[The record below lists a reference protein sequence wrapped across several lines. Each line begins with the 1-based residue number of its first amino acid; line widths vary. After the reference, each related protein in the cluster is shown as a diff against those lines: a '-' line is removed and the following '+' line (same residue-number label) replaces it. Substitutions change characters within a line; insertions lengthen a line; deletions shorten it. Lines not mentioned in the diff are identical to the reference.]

1 MLMLWCL
8 ACSSATTRLEAVRA
22 RRTSLLMEMCGT
34 SAVPERQE
42 EESSVKLVQIDNL
55 FVNVDKIVM
64 VKVDAS
70 PSQSVI
76 VLDDGSRMLV
86 GMSVKD
92 VVEVLRESDG

>member
-1 MLMLWCL
+1 M
-8 ACSSATTRLEAVRA
+8 
-22 RRTSLLMEMCGT
+22 
-34 SAVPERQE
+34 
-42 EESSVKLVQIDNL
+42 KLVQIDNL

-64 VKVDAS
+64 VKVDTS

-76 VLDDGSRMLV
+76 VLDGDVRMLV

>member
-1 MLMLWCL
+1 VEALM
-8 ACSSATTRLEAVRA
+8 
-22 RRTSLLMEMCGT
+22 
-34 SAVPERQE
+34 
-42 EESSVKLVQIDNL
+42 KLVQIDNL

-64 VKVDAS
+64 VKVDTS

-76 VLDDGSRMLV
+76 VLDDGARMLV

>member
-1 MLMLWCL
+1 
-8 ACSSATTRLEAVRA
+8 
-22 RRTSLLMEMCGT
+22 MEMCGT